1 MNPLTWLFP
10 TRCMGCGQ
18 ILPIQDRQQQ
28 RLRLCGHCQIIFE
41 KLEPPLC
48 SRCGHPLTESQSVGQ
63 GICDYC
69 AARDYTF
76 VWNKAVFLYEGTMR
90 DILHDVKFR
99 SRKQSVLGLGELWA
113 SVIDADCLP
122 EGCVLVPVP
131 MHKSKV
137 RRRGYNQAELLA
149 RAVSKATGA
158 ALHADLLIRSV
169 DTPPQSGL
177 NGRERIK
184 NVNGVFEVNKK
195 YNVGG
200 KVICL
205 IDDIFTTGA
214 SLNAC
219 ADVLTDAG
227 ADSIY
232 CMTLTIAPRDKK
244 TVI

>member
-1 MNPLTWLFP
+1 
-10 TRCMGCGQ
+10 MGCGQ
-18 ILPIQDRQQQ
+18 LLPIQEKRQQ

-48 SRCGHPLTESQSVGQ
+48 IRCGQPLTESQAVGAAV
-63 GICDYC
+63 CDYC
-69 AARDYTF
+69 AAKDYAF
-76 VWNKAVFLYEGTMR
+76 VWNKASFLYEGAMR

-113 SVIDADCLP
+113 SALEPDSLP

-131 MHKSKV
+131 MHKSKA
-137 RRRGYNQAELLA
+137 RLRGYNQAELLA

-158 ALHADLLIRSV
+158 PLKAGLLIRSV
-169 DTPPQSGL
+169 NTRPQSGL
-177 NGRERIK
+177 NGRDRAR
-184 NVNGVFEVNKK
+184 NVSGVFAVNKK
-195 YNVGG
+195 FNVDG

-219 ADVLTDAG
+219 AGVLKDAG
-227 ADSIY
+227 AESIY